1 MSTLV
6 TLAAVLLAVQAPP
19 ADAPKPTPAP
29 AATTSDATPSAETLE
44 LLDRVERTGV
54 AMRNLQAG
62 VTWAKFDP
70 TNEETMYRNGR
81 LVIDGAGSGRRVA
94 ARFST
99 LIVTS
104 PSGQETNDID
114 ERYVYENCWLWEV
127 NANLKSVKKR
137 QVADEGTAYDPFTL
151 GEGNLPLPMG
161 QARAAVLKEFDVS
174 PCPVP
179 DVPAFKGLDKVQGLK
194 LVPKPT
200 SPLRDEYR
208 ELLVFYGTD
217 ANGLAILEGVHAV
230 QKASTTTIRLRAPKI
245 NAPIEDVDRDN
256 LKTPDLADRSWQGG
270 WQIDVQRLA
279 PATPT
284 APSPKGSG
292 TADDAETPATAP
304 KG

>member
-1 MSTLV
+1 MTTLA

-19 ADAPKPTPAP
+19 ADAPKPAPAP
-29 AATTSDATPSAETLE
+29 AATTSDAPPAPEVLE

-54 AMRNLQAG
+54 AMKNLQAG

-70 TNEETMYRNGR
+70 TNDETMYRIGR

-94 ARFST
+94 ARFET
-99 LIVTS
+99 LTVTT
-104 PSGQETNDID
+104 PEGQETSDID

-127 NANLKSVKKR
+127 NAKLKSVKKR

-161 QARAAVLKEFDVS
+161 QTRAAVLKEFDVTS
-174 PCPVP
+174 CPVP
-179 DVPAFKGLDKVQGLK
+179 DVRAFKGLENVQGLK
-194 LVPKPT
+194 LVPKST
-200 SPLRDEYR
+200 SALRDEYR
-208 ELLVFYGTD
+208 ELQVFYSTD
-217 ANGLAILEGVHAV
+217 ANGLAVLEGVHAV

-245 NAPIEDVDRDN
+245 NAALEDVDREN

-279 PATPT
+279 PAP
-284 APSPKGSG
+284 
-292 TADDAETPATAP
+292 ADPAKESATGPATAP
-304 KG
+304 PAAAPKE